1 MINLSEKKVLITGG
15 SRGIGKACVEL
26 FIKAG
31 ADVFFTY
38 ERNAKAAK
46 NLLKNVNSYKP
57 EKQVIKDYQMNLSEE
72 GDIVRVIRE
81 IVKEFKRIDV
91 LVNNAGI
98 WKYGEADTMTK
109 ENWEETI
116 RINLTG
122 TFLVTREV
130 SRVMKKKKYGRII
143 NITSTAGQRGEA
155 LHSHYAASKGGVI
168 SYTKSLSTELANF
181 NITTNSVAPGW
192 VDTEMCDEVFEDAN
206 YKESV
211 RKGIPVGRIATPEDI
226 AGPVLFLASD
236 LARHI
241 NGEILN
247 VNGGSVLCG

>member
-1 MINLSEKKVLITGG
+1 MINLSGKKVLITGG

-181 NITTNSVAPGW
+181 NITTNSIAPGW

>member
-181 NITTNSVAPGW
+181 NITTNSIAPGW